1 MNQERK
7 LTFKNLLSY
16 GVGDIFGGGSF
27 VVINL
32 LFIYFLTDVAKLNPA
47 LAGLVVLAGKAWDAV
62 SDPIMGYITDT
73 TRSKYG
79 RRRIFFLIG
88 IFPIIL
94 SFVAMWIPFSSE
106 SQIVKFIYYACAY
119 VFFSTAFTMV
129 MIPYSALNAEMT
141 REYKDRTR
149 LSGARLIFSQFSS
162 LISGT
167 VPKMIVDTFPDKAQ
181 GFLVMS
187 IVFAIFFALPWLV
200 VFFGTWELP
209 DVQVENKSLVDFF
222 KNLLVIWTNKS
233 FRVHIGLYICAYSA
247 LDLIMAM
254 FIYYLTYYIQ
264 KPHVFTMCLG
274 AMLVTQVS
282 FLPVYVFIA
291 NKKGK
296 GFAYRVGVSIWAIAL
311 VSSLLFDSATPLQYI
326 IALSILMGAG
336 MSAGTM
342 IPWAILPSVTDV
354 GELITGKQQAGVY
367 AGAMTFIRKLVQA
380 VVLAVFGIV
389 LQAIGY
395 KANTVQSPE
404 TLEYLR
410 LMFALVP
417 SSLMLLGII
426 ISMQFKITPVT
437 HPMLI
442 QEINRLKAGGSKS
455 TVNQKVKEICETLTG
470 YKYENLFKKQ

>member
-7 LTFKNLLSY
+7 ITFKNLLSY

-27 VVINL
+27 VIINL
-32 LFIYFLTDVAKLNPA
+32 LFIYFLTDIARLNPA
-47 LAGLVVLAGKAWDAV
+47 LAGLVVLAGKAWDAI
-62 SDPIMGYITDT
+62 SDPIMGYISDT
-73 TRSKYG
+73 TKSKFG
-79 RRRIFFLIG
+79 RRRVFFLLGMI
-88 IFPIIL
+88 PIIL
-94 SFVAMWIPFSSE
+94 SFIAMWLPVSFE
-106 SQIVKFIYYACAY
+106 SQMVKFIYYALAY

-129 MIPYSALNAEMT
+129 MIPYSALNAEMS
-141 REYKDRTR
+141 REYKERTR
-149 LSGARLIFSQFSS
+149 LSGARLIFSQISS

-167 VPKMIVDTFPDKAQ
+167 VPKMIIDKFHDKGE

-187 IVFAIFFALPWLV
+187 IIFAVFFALPWII

-209 DVQVENKSLVDFF
+209 DVQIENKSVSDFF

-264 KPHVFTMCLG
+264 KPHIFTMCLG
-274 AMLVTQVS
+274 AMLVTQVL

-296 GFAYRVGVSIWAIAL
+296 GFSYRVGVSIWAIAL
-311 VSSLLFDSATPLQYI
+311 VSTLLFDNTTPLHYI
-326 IALSILMGAG
+326 VALSVCMGAG

-380 VVLAVFGIV
+380 IVLAVFGAV
-389 LQAIGY
+389 LGAIGY
-395 KANTVQSPE
+395 KAGMIQSPE
-404 TLEYLR
+404 TLERLR
-410 LMFALVP
+410 LLFALLP
-417 SSLMLLGII
+417 PSLMVCGIL
-426 ISMQFKITPVT
+426 ISLKFKITPVT
-437 HPMLI
+437 HPILI
-442 QEINRLKAGGSKS
+442 QEINRLKMGGSKEEVEPS
-455 TVNQKVKEICETLTG
+455 VKDICETLTG
-470 YKYENLFKKQ
+470 HKYQNLFKKQ

>member
-7 LTFKNLLSY
+7 ITIKNLLSY

-27 VVINL
+27 VIINL
-32 LFIYFLTDVAKLNPA
+32 LFIYFLTDIAKLNPA
-47 LAGLVVLAGKAWDAV
+47 LAGLVVLAGKAWDAI
-62 SDPIMGYITDT
+62 SDPIMGYISDT
-73 TRSKYG
+73 TKSRYG
-79 RRRIFFLIG
+79 RRRIFFLLG
-88 IFPIIL
+88 IIPIIL
-94 SFVAMWIPFSSE
+94 SFIAMWLPLSSD
-106 SQIVKFIYYACAY
+106 SQMIKFLYYASAY

-141 REYKDRTR
+141 REYKERTR
-149 LSGARLIFSQFSS
+149 LSGARLIFSQISS

-167 VPKMIVDTFPDKAQ
+167 VPKMIIDRFQDKGE

-187 IVFAIFFALPWLV
+187 ILFAIFFALPWII

-209 DVQVENKSLVDFF
+209 DVHIENKSLTDFF
-222 KNLLVIWTNKS
+222 KNLTIIWTNKS
-233 FRVHIGLYICAYSA
+233 FRIHIGLYICAYSA

-264 KPHVFTMCLG
+264 KPQIFTVCLG
-274 AMLVTQVS
+274 SMLVTQVL

-296 GFAYRVGVSIWAIAL
+296 GFSYRVGVSIWAIAL
-311 VSSLLFDSATPLQYI
+311 VSTLLFDSNTPMYYI
-326 IALSILMGAG
+326 VALSVVMGAG

-380 VVLAVFGIV
+380 IVLAVFGAV
-389 LQAIGY
+389 LGAIGY
-395 KANTVQSPE
+395 KAGMIQSPE
-404 TLEYLR
+404 TLERLR
-410 LMFALVP
+410 LLFALLP
-417 SSLMLLGII
+417 PSLMICGIL
-426 ISMQFKITPVT
+426 ISLQFKITPVT
-437 HPMLI
+437 HPILI
-442 QEINRLKAGGSKS
+442 QEINRLKMGGSKD
-455 TVNQKVKEICETLTG
+455 TVEPHVKEICEILTG
-470 YKYENLFKKQ
+470 YKYQNLFRKQ

>member
-7 LTFKNLLSY
+7 IAFKNLLSY

-27 VVINL
+27 VIINL
-32 LFIYFLTDVAKLNPA
+32 LFIYFLTDIAKLNPA
-47 LAGLVVLAGKAWDAV
+47 LAGLVVLAGKAWDAI
-62 SDPIMGYITDT
+62 SDPIMGYISDT
-73 TRSKYG
+73 TKSKYG
-79 RRRIFFLIG
+79 RRRIFFLLG

-94 SFVAMWIPFSSE
+94 SFIAMWIPFSSE
-106 SQIVKFIYYACAY
+106 NQLIKFSYYAIAY
-119 VFFSTAFTMV
+119 IFFSTAFTMV

-141 REYKDRTR
+141 RDYKERTR

-167 VPKMIVDTFPDKAQ
+167 VPKMIVDAFPDKSN

-187 IVFAIFFALPWLV
+187 MVFAVFFAIPWV
-200 VFFGTWELP
+200 IVFFGTWEMP
-209 DVQVENKSLVDFF
+209 DVQVENKSLIDFF
-222 KNLLVIWTNKS
+222 KNLLIIWTNKS
-233 FRVHIGLYICAYSA
+233 FRVHIGLYIFAYSA
-247 LDLIMAM
+247 LDLVMAM

-264 KPHVFTMCLG
+264 KPQIFTMCLG
-274 AMLVTQVS
+274 AMLVAQVS

-296 GFAYRVGVSIWAIAL
+296 GFSYRTGVSIWAIAL
-311 VSSLLFDSATPLQYI
+311 VSTLLFDSSTPLYYI
-326 IALSILMGAG
+326 ITLSAVMGAG

-380 VVLAVFGIV
+380 IVLAIFGAV

-410 LMFALVP
+410 LLFALGP
-417 SSLMLLGII
+417 STLMLIGIV
-426 ISMQFKITPVT
+426 ISLQFKITPIT
-437 HPMLI
+437 HPILI
-442 QEINRLKAGGSKS
+442 QEINRLKSGGSKAS
-455 TVNQKVKEICETLTG
+455 VDQKVKEICEALTG

>member
-7 LTFKNLLSY
+7 ITFKNLLSY

-27 VVINL
+27 VIINL

-47 LAGLVVLAGKAWDAV
+47 LAGLVVLAGKAWDAI
-62 SDPIMGYITDT
+62 SDPIMGYISDT
-73 TRSKYG
+73 TKSKYG

-88 IFPIIL
+88 IIPIIL
-94 SFVAMWIPFSSE
+94 SFIAMWIPFSSE
-106 SQIVKFIYYACAY
+106 NQIIKFIYYAFAY
-119 VFFSTAFTMV
+119 VFFSTAFTIV

-141 REYKDRTR
+141 REYKERTR
-149 LSGARLIFSQFSS
+149 LSGARLIFSQISS

-167 VPKMIVDTFPDKAQ
+167 VPKMIVDSFPDKSQ

-187 IVFAIFFALPWLV
+187 IVFAVFFALPWII

-209 DVQVENKSLVDFF
+209 DVQIENKSVFDFF

-254 FIYYLTYYIQ
+254 FIYYIKYYIQ
-264 KPHVFTMCLG
+264 KPHIFTMCLG
-274 AMLVTQVS
+274 AMLVTQVL
-282 FLPVYVFIA
+282 FLPVYVTIA

-311 VSSLLFDSATPLQYI
+311 VSSLLFDSSTPLQYI
-326 IALSILMGAG
+326 IALSVLMGAG

-380 VVLAVFGIV
+380 FVLAIFGAV
-389 LQAIGY
+389 LETIGY
-395 KANTVQSPE
+395 KANTAQSPE

-410 LMFALVP
+410 LMFALMP
-417 SSLMLLGII
+417 STLMLIGII

-437 HPMLI
+437 HPVLI
-442 QEINRLKAGGSKS
+442 QEINRLKAGGNKS
-455 TVNQKVKEICETLTG
+455 TVSQKVKEICEMLTG

>member
-7 LTFKNLLSY
+7 ITFKNLLSY

-47 LAGLVVLAGKAWDAV
+47 LAGLVVLAGKAWDAI
-62 SDPIMGYITDT
+62 SDPIMGYISDT
-73 TRSKYG
+73 TKSRFG
-79 RRRIFFLIG
+79 RRRIFFLLG
-88 IFPIIL
+88 MVPIIL
-94 SFVAMWIPFSSE
+94 SFIAMWLPVSFE
-106 SQIVKFIYYACAY
+106 SQMVKFIYYALAY
-119 VFFSTAFTMV
+119 IFFSTAFTMV
-129 MIPYSALNAEMT
+129 MIPYSALNAEMS
-141 REYKDRTR
+141 REYKERTR
-149 LSGARLIFSQFSS
+149 LSGARLIFSQISS

-167 VPKMIVDTFPDKAQ
+167 VPKMIIDTFPDKGE

-187 IVFAIFFALPWLV
+187 IIFTVFFALPWII

-209 DVQVENKSLVDFF
+209 DVQIENKSLSDFF

-264 KPHVFTMCLG
+264 KPHIFTMCLG
-274 AMLVTQVS
+274 AMLVTQVL

-311 VSSLLFDSATPLQYI
+311 VSTLLFDSSTPLQYI
-326 IALSILMGAG
+326 VALSVLMGAG

-380 VVLAVFGIV
+380 IVLAVFGGV
-389 LQAIGY
+389 LGAIGY
-395 KANTVQSPE
+395 KAGVVQSPE
-404 TLEYLR
+404 TLERLR
-410 LMFALVP
+410 LLFALLP
-417 SSLMLLGII
+417 PSLMVCGIL
-426 ISMQFKITPVT
+426 ISLKFKITPVT
-437 HPMLI
+437 HPIII
-442 QEINRLKAGGSKS
+442 QEINRLKMGGSKAE
-455 TVNQKVKEICETLTG
+455 VEQRVKDICETLTG
-470 YKYENLFKKQ
+470 HKYEKLFKKQ